1 VCLSVCLSV
10 CHPGEELWVREKSSP
25 HTTSVLILG
34 APPLPAQSVV
44 LPTTALPLH
53 YSDVYLPFPMEAF
66 LQREERDGVRWSWN
80 VWPTSRLEATR
91 MVIPV
96 GCMYTPMKKIAG
108 MPAPLPYEPIQC
120 KTCQGVLNPYCSVDV
135 RGKLW
140 VCPFCFQRNQ
150 FPPHYAAN
158 ISETNLPAELIPQF
172 TTIEYTLAS
181 RPTLAPPIFLF
192 VVDTCLDEKNL
203 QALKDS
209 LLMSLSLIPENSL
222 VGLITFGTTVQL
234 FELGFTECPKSY
246 VFRGAKDVATKQIQQ
261 LLGLG
266 AGQPQGGPTQTTSQ
280 TTSNRFLRPFSEVE
294 FTLETILEELQRD
307 PRPVKNDK
315 RPLRATGA
323 ALSLAVGL
331 LEATFPNTGA
341 RIMVFLGGPCTHG
354 PGMVVSDELKEPIRS
369 HHDINKDRAKYTSSA
384 TQHYDN
390 LAKRAVKAAHMI
402 DIYAC
407 SLDQVG
413 LLEMRHLVKK
423 TGGVIILADE
433 FESEMFKKSF
443 QKLFTHDEDD
453 QLKMAFNGT
462 IELLTSREL
471 KICGAVGH
479 LSSLG
484 KKSPYVAETE
494 IGIGGTSAWRMC
506 GLDTSS
512 TYAFYF
518 EVANQQAGASSQGL
532 VQFTSTHQRANGQ
545 RILRVTT
552 LAHAWAPAGD
562 SKSVL
567 TMGFDQEAAAV
578 LMARVAVF
586 KAETE
591 EAFDVMR
598 WLDRMLI
605 RLVSKFADYRKDEPL
620 SFRLSPNF
628 TLYPQFMFHLRRSC
642 FLQVFNNSPD
652 ESTFYRFMLN
662 RESVTNSL
670 TMIQPTLDAYS
681 FNGPPVPVLLSA
693 NSLQAGDRILLL
705 DTFFHV
711 VVWRGD
717 RIAEWI
723 KQGYHQ
729 DPQHDAFRQ
738 LLAAPRADAD
748 ALMKDRFP
756 VPRFVECDQHTSQAR
771 FLLATV
777 DPGEA
782 PAALQNAA
790 GTEAVFTEDV
800 NLHVFMEHLKKL
812 AVQ

>member
-1 VCLSVCLSV
+1 MVV
-10 CHPGEELWVREKSSP
+10 
-25 HTTSVLILG
+25 
-34 APPLPAQSVV
+34 PL
-44 LPTTALPLH
+44 
-53 YSDVYLPFPMEAF
+53 
-66 LQREERDGVRWSWN
+66 
-80 VWPTSRLEATR
+80 
-91 MVIPV
+91 
-96 GCMYTPMKKIAG
+96 GCMYTPMKKIPG
-108 MPAPLPYEPIQC
+108 MPAPLPYEPVQC
-120 KTCQGVLNPYCSVDV
+120 KTCLSALNPYCSVDV

-140 VCPFCFQRNQ
+140 VCPFCYQRNQ
-150 FPPHYAAN
+150 FPPHYAD

-172 TTIEYTLAS
+172 TTIEYQLVSKPA
-181 RPTLAPPIFLF
+181 LAPPIYLF

-209 LLMSLSLIPENSL
+209 LLMSLSLIPENAL
-222 VGLITFGTTVQL
+222 VGLITFGTTVQV
-234 FELGFTECPKSY
+234 FELAFAECPKSY
-246 VFRGAKDVATKQIQQ
+246 VFRGNKDVTAKQIQQ

-266 AGQPQGGPTQTTSQ
+266 GAARPQQTPSAQTPSQ
-280 TTSNRFLRPFSEVE
+280 ITPNRFLRPFSEVE

-307 PRPVKNDK
+307 PRPVKNDR

-323 ALSLAVGL
+323 AMSLAVGL
-331 LEATFPNTGA
+331 LEATFSGTGA

-369 HHDINKDRAKYTSSA
+369 HHDINKDRAKYVSSA
-384 TQHYDN
+384 TQHYDA
-390 LAKRAVKAAHMI
+390 LAKRAVKAAHTV

-413 LLEMRHLVKK
+413 LMEMRYLVKR

-433 FESEMFKKSF
+433 FESDMFKKSF
-443 QKLFTHDEDD
+443 QKLFAHGEDE

-462 IELLTSREL
+462 LEVQTSREL
-471 KICGAVGH
+471 KVCGAVGH

-484 KKSPYVAETE
+484 KKSSSVAETE

-506 GLDTSS
+506 GLDPSA
-512 TYAFYF
+512 TYALYF
-518 EVANQQAGASSQGL
+518 EVVNQQAGTGGGQQGL
-532 VQFTSTHQRANGQ
+532 VQFTSTHQRANGL
-545 RILRVTT
+545 RVMRVTT

-562 SKSVL
+562 PKAAL

-578 LMARVAVF
+578 LMGRVAVF

-591 EAFDVMR
+591 EAFDVLR

-605 RLVSKFADYRKDEPL
+605 RLVSKFAEYRKDEPS
-620 SFRLSPNF
+620 SFRLSSNF

-670 TMIQPTLDAYS
+670 TMIQPTLDAYT

-693 NSLQAGDRILLL
+693 TSLASGADRILLL

-711 VVWRGD
+711 VVWRGE
-717 RIAEWI
+717 RIADWV
-723 KQGYHQ
+723 KQGYQ
-729 DPQHDAFRQ
+729 ADPQHEAFRQ
-738 LLAAPRADAD
+738 LLAAPLADAD
-748 ALMKDRFP
+748 ALLRERFP
-756 VPRFVECDQHTSQAR
+756 IPRFVECDQHSSQER

-782 PAALQNAA
+782 PAAAQFNSGASQ
-790 GTEAVFTEDV
+790 ESVFTEDV